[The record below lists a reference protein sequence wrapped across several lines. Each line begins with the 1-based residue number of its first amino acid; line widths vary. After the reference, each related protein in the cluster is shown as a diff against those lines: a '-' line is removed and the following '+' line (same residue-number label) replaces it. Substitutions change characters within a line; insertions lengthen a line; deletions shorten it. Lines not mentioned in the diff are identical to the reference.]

1 MHPYYIVRF
10 LGGAF
15 FLLGAL
21 VMAWNIWKT
30 IAGAKPAVAT
40 IPAPAAAH

>member
-1 MHPYYIVRF
+1 
-10 LGGAF
+10 
-15 FLLGAL
+15 

-30 IAGAKPAVAT
+30 IAGAKPATAT